1 MQNREQKTEKL
12 NNKQTKTEEWQEEEI
27 INK

>member
-12 NNKQTKTEEWQEEEI
+12 NSKQTKTEEWQEEEI